1 MRIDLKTGKPVLAN
15 ITGGLSGPAVKPVG
29 IRCVYQCARQV
40 NIPIIGVGGIAN
52 SEDVLEYLL
61 AGASAVEVGA
71 MNFKDPYIC
80 KKIIEDLPE
89 TLNKYGYTSVHDV
102 IERRQN
108 EQNNYC
114 IGFFKQGTGIRIL
127 RQFDEPVY
135 VKIGMEL
142 TYACGLDIVKEV
154 KNMGHKIFLDLKLH
168 DIPNTVKGGMKN
180 LAKLGVDI
188 VNCHCAGGIE
198 MMKAAKQGIL
208 EGTPEGQQPAK
219 LIGVTVL
226 TSTSKESMNEEL
238 GIPGEVIDTV
248 IHYAKNA
255 KEAGLDGVVCSVHEA
270 KAIHE
275 ACGDDFLTVTPGI
288 RLAGNSVDDQK
299 RVATPEFAKEQG
311 CDMIVVGRSITK
323 SEDPKATYK
332 AIEEVME

>member
-1 MRIDLKTGKPVLAN
+1 MSRTIVALDFSSKEEVMTFLA
-15 ITGGLSGPAVKPVG
+15 K
-29 IRCVYQCARQV
+29 
-40 NIPIIGVGGIAN
+40 
-52 SEDVLEYLL
+52 
-61 AGASAVEVGA
+61 
-71 MNFKDPYIC
+71 
-80 KKIIEDLPE
+80 
-89 TLNKYGYTSVHDV
+89 
-102 IERRQN
+102 
-108 EQNNYC
+108 
-114 IGFFKQGTGIRIL
+114 
-127 RQFDEPVY
+127 FDEPVY

-154 KNMGHKIFLDLKLH
+154 KAAGHKVFLDLKLH

-180 LAKLGVDI
+180 LARLGVDI
-188 VNCHCAGGIE
+188 VNCHCGGIE

-226 TSTSKESMNEEL
+226 TSTSQEAMNEEL

-248 IHYAKNA
+248 VHYAKNA

-288 RLAGNSVDDQK
+288 RLANNSVDDQK
-299 RVATPEFAKEQG
+299 RVATPEYAKQQG

-323 SEDPKATYK
+323 AENPYETYQ
-332 AIEEVME
+332 AIEEAMN

>member
-1 MRIDLKTGKPVLAN
+1 MSRTIVALDFSSK
-15 ITGGLSGPAVKPVG
+15 
-29 IRCVYQCARQV
+29 
-40 NIPIIGVGGIAN
+40 
-52 SEDVLEYLL
+52 E
-61 AGASAVEVGA
+61 EV
-71 MNFKDPYIC
+71 MNFL
-80 KKIIEDLPE
+80 KK
-89 TLNKYGYTSVHDV
+89 
-102 IERRQN
+102 
-108 EQNNYC
+108 
-114 IGFFKQGTGIRIL
+114 
-127 RQFDEPVY
+127 FDEPVY

-154 KNMGHKIFLDLKLH
+154 KAAGHKVFLDLKLH

-180 LAKLGVDI
+180 LARLGVDI
-188 VNCHCAGGIE
+188 VNCHCGGGIE

-226 TSTSKESMNEEL
+226 TSTSQEAMNEEL

-248 IHYAKNA
+248 VHYAKNA
-255 KEAGLDGVVCSVHEA
+255 KEAGLDGIVCSVHEA

-288 RLAGNSVDDQK
+288 RLANNSVDDQK
-299 RVATPEFAKEQG
+299 RVATPEYAKQQG

-323 SEDPKATYK
+323 AENPYETYQ
-332 AIEEVME
+332 AIEEAMN

>member
-1 MRIDLKTGKPVLAN
+1 MSRTIVALDFSSKEEVLDF
-15 ITGGLSGPAVKPVG
+15 LSK
-29 IRCVYQCARQV
+29 
-40 NIPIIGVGGIAN
+40 
-52 SEDVLEYLL
+52 
-61 AGASAVEVGA
+61 
-71 MNFKDPYIC
+71 
-80 KKIIEDLPE
+80 
-89 TLNKYGYTSVHDV
+89 
-102 IERRQN
+102 
-108 EQNNYC
+108 
-114 IGFFKQGTGIRIL
+114 
-127 RQFDEPVY
+127 FDEPVY

-154 KNMGHKIFLDLKLH
+154 KKAGHKVFLDLKLH

-188 VNCHCAGGIE
+188 INCHCAGGIE
-198 MMKAAKQGIL
+198 MMKAAREGIL

-226 TSTSKESMNEEL
+226 TSTSKEAMNEEL

-248 IHYAKNA
+248 VHYALNA
-255 KEAGLDGVVCSVHEA
+255 KKAGLDGVVCSVHEA

-288 RLAGNSVDDQK
+288 RLANNSVDDQK
-299 RVATPEFAKEQG
+299 RVATPEVALQQG

-323 SEDPKATYK
+323 SKDPVETYK
-332 AIEEVME
+332 MIEETMSNGRI

>member
-1 MRIDLKTGKPVLAN
+1 MSRT
-15 ITGGLSGPAVKPVG
+15 
-29 IRCVYQCARQV
+29 
-40 NIPIIGVGGIAN
+40 IIALDFSN
-52 SEDVLEYLL
+52 KEQVLEFL
-61 AGASAVEVGA
+61 
-71 MNFKDPYIC
+71 K
-80 KKIIEDLPE
+80 
-89 TLNKYGYTSVHDV
+89 
-102 IERRQN
+102 
-108 EQNNYC
+108 
-114 IGFFKQGTGIRIL
+114 
-127 RQFDEPVY
+127 QFDEPVY

-154 KNMGHKIFLDLKLH
+154 KAMGHKIFLDLKLH

-208 EGTPEGQQPAK
+208 EGTPEGQEPAK

-332 AIEEVME
+332 AIEEVMG

>member
-1 MRIDLKTGKPVLAN
+1 MSRTIVALDF
-15 ITGGLSGPAVKPVG
+15 SS
-29 IRCVYQCARQV
+29 R
-40 NIPIIGVGGIAN
+40 
-52 SEDVLEYLL
+52 E
-61 AGASAVEVGA
+61 EV
-71 MNFKDPYIC
+71 MNFLAK
-80 KKIIEDLPE
+80 
-89 TLNKYGYTSVHDV
+89 
-102 IERRQN
+102 
-108 EQNNYC
+108 
-114 IGFFKQGTGIRIL
+114 
-127 RQFDEPVY
+127 FDEPVY

-142 TYACGLDIVKEV
+142 TYACGLDIIKEV
-154 KNMGHKIFLDLKLH
+154 KKAGHKVFLDLKLH

-198 MMKAAKQGIL
+198 MMKAAKEGIL
-208 EGTPEGQQPAK
+208 EGTPEGEEPAK

-226 TSTSKESMNEEL
+226 TSTSREAMNEEL

-248 IHYAKNA
+248 VHYAKNA

-288 RLAGNSVDDQK
+288 RLANNSVDDQK
-299 RVATPEFAKEQG
+299 RVATPETALEQG

-323 SEDPKATYK
+323 SEDPEGTYRM
-332 AIEEVME
+332 IEETMSNGRI